1 MLVLFLLIILTDGLG
16 KVWVCCEM
24 AITAGREMQLD
35 EKKKRY
41 KSKNEEQ
48 SSEGKWTMKEKNSS
62 DLTLH
67 YIFLLNSLVRYWAN
81 DQ

>member
-48 SSEGKWTMKEKNSS
+48 SSEGK
-62 DLTLH
+62 
-67 YIFLLNSLVRYWAN
+67 
-81 DQ
+81 

>member
-35 EKKKRY
+35 EKEKRY
-41 KSKNEEQ
+41 KSKKEEQ
-48 SSEGKWTMKEKNSS
+48 SREGK
-62 DLTLH
+62 
-67 YIFLLNSLVRYWAN
+67 
-81 DQ
+81 

>member
-35 EKKKRY
+35 EKEKRN
-41 KSKNEEQ
+41 KSKKGIKQRGKGKNER
-48 SSEGKWTMKEKNSS
+48 KK
-62 DLTLH
+62 
-67 YIFLLNSLVRYWAN
+67 F
-81 DQ
+81 

>member
-35 EKKKRY
+35 EKEEIQIKKRGT
-41 KSKNEEQ
+41 KQRGEVKNER
-48 SSEGKWTMKEKNSS
+48 KK
-62 DLTLH
+62 
-67 YIFLLNSLVRYWAN
+67 I
-81 DQ
+81 

>member
-35 EKKKRY
+35 EKEEIQIKKRGT
-41 KSKNEEQ
+41 KQRGEVKNERKK
-48 SSEGKWTMKEKNSS
+48 S
-62 DLTLH
+62 
-67 YIFLLNSLVRYWAN
+67 
-81 DQ
+81 

>member
-35 EKKKRY
+35 EKEKRY
-41 KSKNEEQ
+41 KLKKRGTKQRGEVKNEI
-48 SSEGKWTMKEKNSS
+48 KNSS
-62 DLTLH
+62 DLTFH
-67 YIFLLNSLVRYWAN
+67 YIFLLNSLVRY
-81 DQ
+81 